1 MLNPFIFNNDGGC
14 LSSFIISIFTVY
26 FYNPMFTPFTI
37 MGCSLE
43 LMKAGDCGIV
53 TVCQSQD
60 EIIRK
65 KLILMGIKT
74 GNTITVEQQFPTF
87 VIKCGS
93 LSMTIDREIARAIYV
108 RVIDG

>member
-1 MLNPFIFNNDGGC
+1 
-14 LSSFIISIFTVY
+14 
-26 FYNPMFTPFTI
+26 MFTPFTI

-87 VIKCGS
+87 VIKSGG

>member
-1 MLNPFIFNNDGGC
+1 
-14 LSSFIISIFTVY
+14 
-26 FYNPMFTPFTI
+26 MFTPFTV

-43 LMKAGDCGIV
+43 LLKSGEVGIV

-60 EIIRK
+60 ETIRK

-87 VIKCGS
+87 VIKCG
-93 LSMTIDREIARAIYV
+93 EFIY
-108 RVIDG
+108 DYKSGNSTGYLCAGN

>member
-1 MLNPFIFNNDGGC
+1 
-14 LSSFIISIFTVY
+14 
-26 FYNPMFTPFTI
+26 MFTPFTV

-43 LMKAGDCGIV
+43 LLKPGDCGIV
-53 TVCQSQD
+53 TVCKTQD

-87 VIKCGS
+87 VIKCGN

-108 RVIDG
+108 RMLKG